1 MRASL
6 VIPPD
11 IRSVTLMGPGPDWAA
26 SMDRAGAATTQ
37 LLWQIRG
44 ERDLAAVAD
53 RGGDRTLLSLVDE
66 ASQGRTEPFPSRPG
80 GPSLLDPLVRLEEE
94 RRVEQL
100 RERLRALSRVLR
112 PEEYQDLRNRLE
124 PDLLPMQR
132 ILAVSREMERFAVRE
147 KREAVQRDFEA
158 EVLPSRA
165 NELRAVMLFSR
176 DGRLLAAAGEAKG
189 LDVRTVSTLATRAE
203 PGSTWSLAHRAG
215 FLLGHGGGRA
225 ILVALFS
232 SRPPKNAPIAL
243 RASMSSLEQ
252 RQSLLDR
259 SQQPANQAAL
269 DEYLRA
275 VRMLLVIEGS

>member
-6 VIPPD
+6 VIPSD
-11 IRSVTLMGPGPDWAA
+11 IRSARLMGSGPDSPA

-37 LLWQIRG
+37 LLWQMRG

-66 ASQGRTEPFPSRPG
+66 ANQGRAEPPPSRPA
-80 GPSLLDPLVRLEEE
+80 GPPPLDPLVRLDEE

-100 RERLRALSRVLR
+100 RERLRVLSRVLR
-112 PEEYQDLRNRLE
+112 PEEYQGLRTRLE
-124 PDLLPMQR
+124 PDLLPMQK

-147 KREAVQRDFEA
+147 KRESIQRDFEA

-176 DGRLLAAAGEAKG
+176 DGRLLAAAGEVKG
-189 LDVRTVSTLATRAE
+189 LDIRTVSALAARAE

-225 ILVALFS
+225 TLVALFS

-243 RASMSSLEQ
+243 RASMASLEQ

-259 SQQPANQAAL
+259 SQQPTNQGAL